1 MYARLSSE
9 VLPQLV
15 LPHSRILVAI
25 SGGPDSI
32 AMGHILWRYMNDN
45 ENQDISL
52 IISHINH
59 KAREEAEEEV
69 ELVRNIAH
77 QWDVKFVLH
86 EFNAKENAELVKKG
100 FQEASR
106 DWRYKCWQED
116 MKRHGYD
123 LLATAHHLGDQAET
137 VLYRLIRGSGTT
149 GLAGI
154 YPHKGNIIRPLL
166 SVTKAEILEYCQE
179 QNLVYAI
186 DKSNLNPI
194 YDRNRIRIELLPE
207 LEKKYND
214 KIQLALGRTAEIL
227 RWDEEYINN
236 QVNKIWTKYCTYESD
251 AEVVISLEAWEQPEA
266 ILSRLLRRAVSRITE
281 ETRGLDYKFIIL
293 ILNHGKQ
300 TGWSQDLPGI
310 RVEATKNGFFFFRR
324 ELEQGDS
331 NLTNYQI
338 AEQHL
343 TLGKW
348 IELPESGLKI
358 GIQRSCETE
367 KKILW
372 SAEIDEAEFS
382 KLKQPLVYRKRRPG
396 DRMYF
401 EKIGH
406 KAIKKVF
413 QDEKISIK
421 QRETI
426 PVIATDELVI
436 WIPGVRRSDSMI
448 PTGSSSSIVY
458 CLITEM

>member
-9 VLPQLV
+9 VLPKLV
-15 LPHSRILVAI
+15 LPHSRILVAV

-45 ENQDISL
+45 KNQNISL

-59 KAREEAEEEV
+59 RAREEAEEEV

-77 QWDVKFVLH
+77 QWDVQFVLH
-86 EFNAKENAELVKKG
+86 EFNAKENAGIVKKG

-106 DWRYKCWQED
+106 DWRYKRWQED
-116 MKRHGYD
+116 MEMYECD

-154 YPHKGNIIRPLL
+154 YPQKGNIIRPLL
-166 SVTKAEILEYCQE
+166 SVTKAEIIEYCQE

-186 DKSNLNPI
+186 DKSNLETI

-236 QVNKIWTKYCTYESD
+236 QVNKIWIKYCTYESD
-251 AEVVISLEAWEQPEA
+251 TKVVISLEAWEQPEA
-266 ILSRLLRRAVSRITE
+266 ILSRLLRRAACRITE

-293 ILNHGKQ
+293 ILNQGKQ

-324 ELEQGDS
+324 ELEEGDS

-338 AEQHL
+338 TEQDL
-343 TLGKW
+343 SLGTW
-348 IELPESGLKI
+348 IELPESGLRI
-358 GIQRSCETE
+358 GIQRSRETE

-372 SAEIDEAEFS
+372 SAEIDESEFS
-382 KLKQPLVYRKRRPG
+382 KLKQPLVYRNRRPG
-396 DRMYF
+396 DSMYF
-401 EKIGH
+401 ERIGH

-413 QDEKISIK
+413 QDERISI
-421 QRETI
+421 RERESI

-448 PTGSSSSIVY
+448 PTDPSSSRVY

>member
-9 VLPQLV
+9 VLPRLV
-15 LPHSRILVAI
+15 LPHSRILVAV

-32 AMGHILWRYMNDN
+32 AMGHIIWRYMNDN
-45 ENQDISL
+45 SGQNISL

-59 KAREEAEEEV
+59 MVRAEAEEEV
-69 ELVRNIAH
+69 ELARNIAYKWGV
-77 QWDVKFVLH
+77 QFVLH
-86 EFNAKENAELVKKG
+86 EFNAKENAETVNKG

-106 DWRYKCWQED
+106 DWRYKRWRED
-116 MKRHGYD
+116 MKLYGCN

-154 YPHKGNIIRPLL
+154 YPQKGNIIRPLL
-166 SVTKAEILEYCQE
+166 SVSKAEIIEYCQE
-179 QNLVYAI
+179 QNLTYAI
-186 DKSNLNPI
+186 DKSNFETI
-194 YDRNRIRIELLPE
+194 YDRNRIRLELIPE

-236 QVNKIWTKYCTYESD
+236 LIDKIWVKYCTHESD
-251 AEVVISLEAWEQPEA
+251 TKVVISLEAWGEPEA
-266 ILSRLLRRAVSRITE
+266 ILSRLLRRAATRITG

-293 ILNHGKQ
+293 IINQGKQ
-300 TGWSQDLPGI
+300 TGWRQDLPGI

-324 ELEQGDS
+324 ELEQEGTCIS
-331 NLTNYQI
+331 NYPVH
-338 AEQHL
+338 EQHL
-343 TLGKW
+343 SLGAW
-348 IELPESGLKI
+348 IESPTSGLRI
-358 GIQRSCETE
+358 GIQRTCVTE
-367 KKILW
+367 KKVIW
-372 SAEIDEAEFS
+372 STEIDEMEFVN
-382 KLKQPLVYRKRRPG
+382 LKQPLAYRTRKPG

-401 EKIGH
+401 KKIGH

-413 QDEKISIK
+413 QDERISIRE
-421 QRETI
+421 RETM
-426 PVIATDELVI
+426 PVIATEELVI
-436 WIPGVRRSDSMI
+436 WIPGLCRSDSMI
-448 PTGSSSSIVY
+448 PDDSSSRLY